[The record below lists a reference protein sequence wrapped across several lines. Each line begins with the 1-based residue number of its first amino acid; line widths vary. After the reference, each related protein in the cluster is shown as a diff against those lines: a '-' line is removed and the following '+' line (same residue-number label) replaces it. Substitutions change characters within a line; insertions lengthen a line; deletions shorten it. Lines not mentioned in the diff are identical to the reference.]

1 MKNNQYLK
9 TVKRVSP
16 TDNKINFKKE
26 EITNIIEYYYN

>member
-16 TDNKINFKKE
+16 TDNKINLKEE
-26 EITNIIEYYYN
+26 EITNIIDHK